1 MIFAERWRDPRFQ
14 RLAALAVAGLMALI
28 VWGGIGQPLLDIA
41 FGEHPIALRLR
52 LLAEQRRLGERVPA
66 LRQALDELH
75 RNQADTADFLPQAP
89 VALAAAQMQDYVGG
103 LIRPL
108 NGKIASVEPLT
119 LSDDQGFHR
128 AGLRLK
134 LDLQPDALP
143 ALLHRLEYGRPRLF
157 LADLSIKAKSDDLTI
172 VMDIFGYLPPEGS

>member
-1 MIFAERWRDPRFQ
+1 M
-14 RLAALAVAGLMALI
+14 AGLMALI
-28 VWGGIGQPLLDIA
+28 VWEGIGQPLLDFA

-66 LRQALDELH
+66 LRQTLDEL
-75 RNQADTADFLPQAP
+75 RRTQADTADFLPPAP
-89 VALAAAQMQDYVGG
+89 TALASAQMQDYVGG
-103 LIRPL
+103 ILRPL
-108 NGKIASVEPLT
+108 NGRIASVEPLT

-134 LDLQPDALP
+134 LDLHPDALP

-157 LADLSIKAKSDDLTI
+157 LAGLAIKAKADDLSI
-172 VMDIFGYLPPEGS
+172 VMDIFGYLPPGAS